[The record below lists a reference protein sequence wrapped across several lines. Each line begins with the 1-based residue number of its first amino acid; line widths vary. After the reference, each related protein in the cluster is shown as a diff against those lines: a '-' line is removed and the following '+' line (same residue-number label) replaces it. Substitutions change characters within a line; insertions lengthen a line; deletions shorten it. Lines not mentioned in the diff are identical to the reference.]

1 MMRFFS
7 NFFLPVFLTISSWG
21 KTWHKG
27 NTHVHTKL
35 CGHADS
41 TPEVVAQWY
50 HDHGYNFLILSEHNK
65 FIDPTT
71 VKLAGE
77 IRDDFLLIPGEE
89 VTGPVHS
96 TAMNVSRLVPWEFKD
111 KNRSKIVQWQVDETR
126 KAGGIT
132 ILNHPNAPIIRPAE
146 LYPVKDLYLFELY
159 NAHPMTKNFGDA
171 HRPPTSS
178 LWNALLDKGMTI
190 YGVAS
195 DDSHKFAR
203 WDEKYDNPGRGWV
216 MVQSDELSSDAI
228 TLAMNRGDFYS
239 SSGVILKKVIVENSR
254 IEVEVDQEETAR
266 ELTSPFLFGRS
277 VKKGEPGIF
286 IEFIGPG
293 GEVLETVS
301 GNQASCEAEKEY
313 LRCMIT
319 HRVKKEDGSL
329 REYYAW
335 TQPVFTDGR

>member
-1 MMRFFS
+1 MKAFLLFS
-7 NFFLPVFLTISSWG
+7 SSILLANLSFAA
-21 KTWHKG
+21 TWHKG

-65 FIDPTT
+65 YIDPTT
-71 VKLAGE
+71 VKLLGE

-96 TAMNVSRLVPWEFKD
+96 TAMNVSRLVPWDFKD
-111 KNRSKIVQWQVDETR
+111 KNRTKVVQWQVEQT
-126 KAGGIT
+126 KEAGGIT
-132 ILNHPNAPIIRPAE
+132 ILNHPNAPLIRPAE

-171 HRPPTSS
+171 HRPSTSS

-195 DDSHKFAR
+195 DDSHKFAT

-216 MVQSDELSSDAI
+216 MVRSDELSSDAI
-228 TLAMNRGDFYS
+228 TLAMNKGEFYS
-239 SSGVILKKVIVENSR
+239 SSGVILKKVIVGKNR
-254 IEVEVDQEETAR
+254 IEVQVDEKETSR
-266 ELTSPFLFGRS
+266 ELASKFLFGRS
-277 VKKGEPGIF
+277 VKKGKPGTF

-293 GEVLETVS
+293 GEVVETIS
-301 GNQASCEAEKEY
+301 GNEATRVAIEDY
-313 LRCMIT
+313 MRCMVT

>member
-1 MMRFFS
+1 MRFFS
-7 NFFLPVFLTISSWG
+7 NFFLSVFLTISSWG

-65 FIDPTT
+65 YIDPTT

-132 ILNHPNAPIIRPAE
+132 ILNYLTPITVLLKICIQT
-146 LYPVKDLYLFELY
+146 KYL
-159 NAHPMTKNFGDA
+159 
-171 HRPPTSS
+171 
-178 LWNALLDKGMTI
+178 
-190 YGVAS
+190 
-195 DDSHKFAR
+195 
-203 WDEKYDNPGRGWV
+203 
-216 MVQSDELSSDAI
+216 
-228 TLAMNRGDFYS
+228 
-239 SSGVILKKVIVENSR
+239 
-254 IEVEVDQEETAR
+254 
-266 ELTSPFLFGRS
+266 
-277 VKKGEPGIF
+277 
-286 IEFIGPG
+286 
-293 GEVLETVS
+293 
-301 GNQASCEAEKEY
+301 
-313 LRCMIT
+313 
-319 HRVKKEDGSL
+319 
-329 REYYAW
+329 
-335 TQPVFTDGR
+335 

>member
-1 MMRFFS
+1 MKAFLLFS
-7 NFFLPVFLTISSWG
+7 SSILLSNLSFAA
-21 KTWHKG
+21 TWHKG

-65 FIDPTT
+65 YIDPTT
-71 VKLAGE
+71 VKLLGE

-96 TAMNVSRLVPWEFKD
+96 TAMNVSRLVPWDFKD
-111 KNRSKIVQWQVDETR
+111 KNRTKVVQWQVEQT
-126 KAGGIT
+126 KEAGGIT
-132 ILNHPNAPIIRPAE
+132 ILNHPNAPLIRPAE

-171 HRPPTSS
+171 HRPSTSS

-195 DDSHKFAR
+195 DDSHKFAK

-216 MVQSDELSSDAI
+216 MVRSDELSSDAI
-228 TLAMNRGDFYS
+228 TLAMNKGEFYS
-239 SSGVILKKVIVENSR
+239 SSGVILKKVIVGKNR
-254 IEVEVDQEETAR
+254 IEVQVDEKETSR
-266 ELTSPFLFGRS
+266 ELASKFLFGRS
-277 VKKGEPGIF
+277 VKKGKPGTF

-293 GEVLETVS
+293 GEVVETIS
-301 GNQASCEAEKEY
+301 GNEATRVAIEDY
-313 LRCMIT
+313 MRCMVT

>member
-1 MMRFFS
+1 MKAFLFFGIFILLA
-7 NFFLPVFLTISSWG
+7 NFSFAA
-21 KTWHKG
+21 TWHKG

-65 FIDPTT
+65 YIDPTT
-71 VKLAGE
+71 VKLSGD
-77 IRDDFLLIPGEE
+77 IRDDFLMIPGEE

-111 KNRSKIVQWQVDETR
+111 KNRSKIVQWQVNETK

-159 NAHPMTKNFGDA
+159 NAHPNTKNFGDA
-171 HRPPTSS
+171 HRPSTAS

-216 MVQSDELSSDAI
+216 MVRSDELSSDAI
-228 TLAMNRGDFYS
+228 TLAMNKGDFYS
-239 SSGVILKKVIVENSR
+239 SSGVILKKAVVGNSS
-254 IEVEVDQEETAR
+254 IEVEVDEKETSR
-266 ELTSPFLFGRS
+266 ELASKFLFGRS
-277 VKKGEPGIF
+277 VKKGKPGTF

-293 GEVLETVS
+293 GEVVETIS
-301 GNQASCEAEKEY
+301 GNEAIRDAKEDY
-313 LRCMIT
+313 MRCMVT

>member
-1 MMRFFS
+1 MKAFLLFS
-7 NFFLPVFLTISSWG
+7 SSILLANLSFAA
-21 KTWHKG
+21 TWHKG

-65 FIDPTT
+65 YIDPTT
-71 VKLAGE
+71 VKLLGE

-96 TAMNVSRLVPWEFKD
+96 TAMNVSRLVPWDFKD
-111 KNRSKIVQWQVDETR
+111 KNRTKVVQWQVEQTK

-132 ILNHPNAPIIRPAE
+132 ILNHPNAPLIRPAE

-171 HRPPTSS
+171 HRPSTSS

-195 DDSHKFAR
+195 DDSHKFAK

-216 MVQSDELSSDAI
+216 MVRSDELSSDAI
-228 TLAMNRGDFYS
+228 TLAMNKGDFYS
-239 SSGVILKKVIVENSR
+239 SSGVILKKVIVGKNR
-254 IEVEVDQEETAR
+254 IEVQVDEKETSR
-266 ELTSPFLFGRS
+266 ELASKFLFGRS
-277 VKKGEPGIF
+277 VKKGKPGTF

-293 GEVLETVS
+293 GEVLETIS
-301 GNQASCEAEKEY
+301 GNEATRVAKEDY
-313 LRCMIT
+313 MRCMVT

>member
-1 MMRFFS
+1 MKAFLHFS
-7 NFFLPVFLTISSWG
+7 SFILLANFSFAA
-21 KTWHKG
+21 TWHKG

-65 FIDPTT
+65 YIDPTT
-71 VKLAGE
+71 VKLSGE
-77 IRDDFLLIPGEE
+77 IRDDFLMIPGEE

-96 TAMNVSRLVPWEFKD
+96 TAMNVSRLVPWDFKD
-111 KNRSKIVQWQVDETR
+111 KNRTKVVQWQVEQTK

-159 NAHPMTKNFGDA
+159 NAHPHTKNFGDA
-171 HRPPTSS
+171 HRPSTSS

-216 MVQSDELSSDAI
+216 MVRSDELSSDAI
-228 TLAMNRGDFYS
+228 TLAMNKGEFYS
-239 SSGVILKKVIVENSR
+239 SSGVILKKVIVGKNR
-254 IEVEVDQEETAR
+254 IEVQVDEKETSR
-266 ELTSPFLFGRS
+266 ELASKFLFGRS
-277 VKKGEPGIF
+277 VKKGKPGTF

-293 GEVLETVS
+293 GEVLETIS
-301 GNQASCEAEKEY
+301 GNEATRVTKEDY
-313 LRCMIT
+313 MRCMIT

>member
-1 MMRFFS
+1 MKAFLLFS
-7 NFFLPVFLTISSWG
+7 SSILLANLSFAA
-21 KTWHKG
+21 TWHKG

-65 FIDPTT
+65 YIDPTT
-71 VKLAGE
+71 VKLLGE

-96 TAMNVSRLVPWEFKD
+96 TAMNVSRLVPWDFKD
-111 KNRSKIVQWQVDETR
+111 KNRTKVVQWQVEQT
-126 KAGGIT
+126 KEAGGIT
-132 ILNHPNAPIIRPAE
+132 ILNHPNAPLIRPAE

-171 HRPPTSS
+171 HRPSTSS

-195 DDSHKFAR
+195 DDSHKFAK

-216 MVQSDELSSDAI
+216 MVRSDELSSDAI
-228 TLAMNRGDFYS
+228 TLAMNKGDFYS
-239 SSGVILKKVIVENSR
+239 SSGVILKKVIVGKNR
-254 IEVEVDQEETAR
+254 IEVQVDEKETSR
-266 ELTSPFLFGRS
+266 ELASKFLFGRS
-277 VKKGEPGIF
+277 VKKGKPGTF

-293 GEVLETVS
+293 GEVLETIS
-301 GNQASCEAEKEY
+301 GNEATRVAKEDY
-313 LRCMIT
+313 MRCMIT

>member
-1 MMRFFS
+1 MKAFLLFS
-7 NFFLPVFLTISSWG
+7 SSILLANLSFAA
-21 KTWHKG
+21 TWHKG

-65 FIDPTT
+65 YIDPTT
-71 VKLAGE
+71 VKLLGE

-96 TAMNVSRLVPWEFKD
+96 TAMNVSRLVPWDFKD
-111 KNRSKIVQWQVDETR
+111 KNRTKVVQWQVEQT
-126 KAGGIT
+126 KEAGGIT
-132 ILNHPNAPIIRPAE
+132 ILNHPNAPLIRPAE

-171 HRPPTSS
+171 HRPSTSS

-195 DDSHKFAR
+195 DDSHKFAK

-216 MVQSDELSSDAI
+216 MVRSDELSSDAI
-228 TLAMNRGDFYS
+228 TLAMNKGEFYS
-239 SSGVILKKVIVENSR
+239 SSGVILKKVIVGKNR
-254 IEVEVDQEETAR
+254 IEVQVDEKETSR
-266 ELTSPFLFGRS
+266 ELASKFLFGRS
-277 VKKGEPGIF
+277 VKKGKPGTF

-293 GEVLETVS
+293 GEVVETIS
-301 GNQASCEAEKEY
+301 GNEATRVAIEDY
-313 LRCMIT
+313 MRCMVT

>member
-1 MMRFFS
+1 MRLFLNFHFFVLLS
-7 NFFLPVFLTISSWG
+7 ICSFG
-21 KTWHKG
+21 KTWYKG

-65 FIDPTT
+65 YIDPST
-71 VKLAGE
+71 VKLLGE

-89 VTGPVHS
+89 ITGPVHS
-96 TAMNVSRLVPWEFKD
+96 TAMNVTRLVPWEFKD
-111 KNRSKIVQWQVDETR
+111 KNRSKVVQWQIDETK

-132 ILNHPNAPIIRPAE
+132 ILNHPTAPLIRAAE
-146 LYPVKDLYLFELY
+146 LFPVRDLYLFELY

-171 HRPPTSS
+171 HRPSTAS

-195 DDSHKFAR
+195 DDSHKFAK

-216 MVQSDELSSDAI
+216 MVRSEYLNSDAI
-228 TLAMNRGDFYS
+228 TLAMNKGDFYS
-239 SSGVILKKVIVENSR
+239 SSGVILKRVIVGKSR
-254 IEVEVDQEETAR
+254 IEVEVDEEETAR
-266 ELTSPFLFGRS
+266 ELNSKFLFGRP
-277 VKKGEPGIF
+277 VKKGKPGTF

-293 GEVLETVS
+293 GEVEETIS
-301 GNQASCEAEKEY
+301 GIKASREAKEDY

-319 HRVKKEDGSL
+319 HRVKKADGSL

>member
-1 MMRFFS
+1 MKAFLLFS
-7 NFFLPVFLTISSWG
+7 SSILLANLSFAA
-21 KTWHKG
+21 TWHKG

-65 FIDPTT
+65 YIDPTT
-71 VKLAGE
+71 VKLLGE

-96 TAMNVSRLVPWEFKD
+96 TAMNVSRLVPWDFKD
-111 KNRSKIVQWQVDETR
+111 KNRTKVVQWQVEQT
-126 KAGGIT
+126 KEAGGIT
-132 ILNHPNAPIIRPAE
+132 ILNHPNAPLIRPAE

-171 HRPPTSS
+171 HRPSTSS

-195 DDSHKFAR
+195 DDSHKFAK

-216 MVQSDELSSDAI
+216 MVRSDELSSDAI
-228 TLAMNRGDFYS
+228 TLAMNKGDFYS
-239 SSGVILKKVIVENSR
+239 SSGVILKKVIVGKNR
-254 IEVEVDQEETAR
+254 IEVQVDEKETSR
-266 ELTSPFLFGRS
+266 ELASKFLFGRS
-277 VKKGEPGIF
+277 VKKGKPGTF

-293 GEVLETVS
+293 GEVLETIS
-301 GNQASCEAEKEY
+301 GNEATRVAKEDY
-313 LRCMIT
+313 MRCMVT

>member
-1 MMRFFS
+1 MMKLFTFACCLFPLFHFS
-7 NFFLPVFLTISSWG
+7 FGKSWY
-21 KTWHKG
+21 KG
-27 NTHVHTKL
+27 NTHVHTVL

-65 FIDPTT
+65 YIDPST
-71 VKLAGE
+71 VKLTGE

-111 KNRSKIVQWQVDETR
+111 KNRSKVVQWQVDQTK

-159 NAHPMTKNFGDA
+159 NAHPHTKNFGDA
-171 HRPPTSS
+171 HRPSTSS

-216 MVQSDELSSDAI
+216 MVRSDELSSDAI
-228 TLAMNRGDFYS
+228 TLAMNKGEFYS
-239 SSGVILKKVIVENSR
+239 SSGVILKKVIVGKNR
-254 IEVEVDQEETAR
+254 IEVQVDEKETSR
-266 ELTSPFLFGRS
+266 ELASKFIFGRS
-277 VKKGEPGIF
+277 VKKGKPGIF

-293 GEVLETVS
+293 GEVVETIS
-301 GNQASCEAEKEY
+301 GNEATRVAKEDY
-313 LRCMIT
+313 MRCMVT
-319 HRVKKEDGSL
+319 HRVQKKDGSL

>member
-1 MMRFFS
+1 MNKLIHLFS
-7 NFFLPVFLTISSWG
+7 LLSPFIVYSSNWY
-21 KTWHKG
+21 KG
-27 NTHVHTKL
+27 NTHVHTIL

-50 HDHGYNFLILSEHNK
+50 HDYGYNFLILSEHNK
-65 FIDPTT
+65 FIDPST
-71 VKLAGE
+71 VKLSGE

-96 TAMNVSRLVPWEFKD
+96 TAMNVTRLVPWEFKD
-111 KNRSKIVQWQVDETR
+111 KNRSKIVQWQIDETK

-132 ILNHPNAPIIRPAE
+132 ILNHPNAPIIRAAE
-146 LYPVKDLYLFELY
+146 LFPVNDLYLFELY

-171 HRPPTSS
+171 HRPSTSS

-195 DDSHKFAR
+195 DDSHKFAK

-216 MVQSDELSSDAI
+216 MVFSDELSSDAI
-228 TLAMNRGDFYS
+228 TLAMNRGEFYS
-239 SSGVILKKVIVENSR
+239 SSGVILKKVVVGKSQIE
-254 IEVEVDQEETAR
+254 IEVDEEATAR
-266 ELTSPFLFGRS
+266 ELTSKFLFGRS
-277 VKKGEPGIF
+277 VKKGKPGTF
-286 IEFIGPG
+286 VDFIGPG
-293 GEVLETVS
+293 GEVEETIS
-301 GNQASCEAEKEY
+301 GIKASRIATQEY

-319 HRVKKEDGSL
+319 HRIKKEDGLL